1 MSSTSNL
8 TVHVSAASAGK
19 YYCKATSP
27 GFGEVNAEATVLMKS
42 PPVIHSPRAQY
53 GSPSDTVRLECVAL
67 SVPVADKILWS
78 YQGTIVG
85 TRNDQNYYSV
95 SIYIYIYIYRYT
107 DISGSGSCLR
117 TYTNVQS
124 SRLRFYSVP

>member
-8 TVHVSAASAGK
+8 TVTVSAASAGK

-42 PPVIHSPRAQY
+42 APTIHSPRVQH
-53 GSPSDTVRLECVAL
+53 GSPSDTVRLECIAL

-78 YQGTIVG
+78 YQGTVVG
-85 TRNDQNYYSV
+85 TRNDQNYYAV
-95 SIYIYIYIYRYT
+95 STLNTPYVR
-107 DISGSGSCLR
+107 GSGLYYRNSQFPR
-117 TYTNVQS
+117 TVFLS
-124 SRLRFYSVP
+124 SSPPPS